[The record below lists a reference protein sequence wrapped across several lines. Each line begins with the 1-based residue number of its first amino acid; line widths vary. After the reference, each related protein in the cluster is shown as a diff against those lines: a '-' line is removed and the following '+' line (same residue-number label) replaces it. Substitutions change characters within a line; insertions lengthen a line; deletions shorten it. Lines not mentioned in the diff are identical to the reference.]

1 MRLSRLLPFRRL
13 QTFAFLALCLHAG
26 LAQPAHGVAYFG
38 APRYPA
44 GFTHFDYVDPQAPKG
59 GSLVQGNI
67 ALNSNFDKL
76 NPFSL
81 KGVPAPGLLEL
92 VFETLAVYSL
102 DESNTQYGLLAE
114 DIEVAA
120 DFRSVTFRLNRR
132 ARFSNGDPVTADD
145 VKHSFDTLTSKKA
158 SPKFRNYF
166 AEIEKVV
173 VVDAGTV
180 RFDYRRAGRDLAF
193 VAGSLPVFSP
203 KWGVQPD
210 GTRTAF
216 DALKLDAPISSGP
229 YVIERLDGSQGVV
242 YRRNPDYWA
251 ADVPSRRGMF
261 NFDRIVY
268 KLYKDQETLIAGLR
282 SGEFDILVMPQSRVW
297 CCHFIGK
304 RFDSGELLKSDFA
317 HKNPP
322 AMNGYAFNLRREQF
336 QDLRVR
342 QALNLVF
349 DFEWVN
355 QRIFHDDWERTDSY
369 FPNSALKA
377 TGLPSAAEL
386 ELLEPWRGQLDPA
399 VFGPPVAQPTTRAPS
414 SYRENLGKALELMEA
429 AGWTYRDGVLRN
441 AGGEPF
447 VMEVPASRSQSPYMD
462 PLYRNFSQL
471 GVQLKRV
478 INDAATQRKRMN
490 RFDFDFA
497 TISFR
502 EGRMPGAELLRNLGS
517 AGADKPGSEN
527 IVGLKSPAVDA
538 LVRKV
543 IDAGSQE
550 ELETAARALDRVLM
564 HGHYVIP
571 FRHIARHHVV
581 HHRRLARPERLP
593 DYYGPYEWIQATWWE
608 RR

>member
-1 MRLSRLLPFRRL
+1 MRSLRLLLRRL
-13 QTFAFLALCLHAG
+13 QTVAFVALGLHAG
-26 LAQPAHGVAYFG
+26 LAHPAHGIAYFG
-38 APRYPA
+38 TPRYAA
-44 GFTHFDYVDPQAPKG
+44 GFTHFDYVNPEAPKG
-59 GSLVQGNI
+59 GALIQGSV

-76 NPFSL
+76 NPFTL
-81 KGVPAPGLLEL
+81 KGVAAPGLLEL
-92 VFETLAVYSL
+92 VFETLAVHSM

-120 DFRSVTFRLNRR
+120 DLRSVTFRLNRR

-145 VKHSFDTLTSKKA
+145 VKHSFDTLTSNKA

-203 KWGVQPD
+203 KWGLQPD

-216 DALKLDAPISSGP
+216 DALKLDAPVASGP
-229 YVIERLDGSQGVV
+229 YVIERLNGNQGLI

-251 ADVPSRRGMF
+251 VNLPSRRGMF
-261 NFDRIVY
+261 NFDRIVF

-282 SGEFDILVMPQSRVW
+282 SGEFDILVMPHSRVW

-304 RFDSGELLKSDFA
+304 RFDSGELLKSDFE
-317 HKNPP
+317 HRNPP
-322 AMNGYAFNLRREQF
+322 VMNGWALNLRRAQF
-336 QDLRVR
+336 QDVRVR
-342 QALNLVF
+342 KALNLAF

-355 QRIFHDDWERTDSY
+355 QRIFRDDWQRTDSY
-369 FPNSALKA
+369 FPNSTLKA

-386 ELLEPWRGQLDPA
+386 ALLEPWRDQLDPA
-399 VFGPPVAQPTTRAPS
+399 VFGPQVTQPSTREPG
-414 SYRENLGKALELMEA
+414 SYRQNLAQALELMAE
-429 AGWTYRDGVLRN
+429 AGWVLQDGVLRN
-441 AGGEPF
+441 ARGEPF
-447 VMEVPASRSQSPYMD
+447 VMEVPASRSQNPYMD
-462 PLYRNFSQL
+462 PLYRNFEQL
-471 GVQLKRV
+471 GIQLKRV
-478 INDAATQRKRMN
+478 VNDAATQRKRMN
-490 RFDFDFA
+490 SFDFDFA

-527 IVGLKSPAVDA
+527 IIGLKSPVVDA
-538 LVRKV
+538 LIHQV
-543 IDAGSQE
+543 INAESQE
-550 ELETAARALDRVLM
+550 ALETAARALDRVLM

-581 HHRRLARPERLP
+581 HHQRLARPERLP
-593 DYYGPYEWIQATWWE
+593 DYYGPYEWIQMTWWDG
-608 RR
+608 R